1 MGRALSV
8 LVVQINHQDGHKAQ
22 ILRGGPLT
30 GRCSE
35 SEVEN
40 HLQVLPPTSGLP
52 PGGRDPFCPQ
62 ILIRPH
68 LPGYYSP
75 GGAGVSLWDAG
86 ETTGVCHGDDTF
98 ANASLGRGRAHLV
111 KLEQGFPPPP
121 RCITA
126 ADGCVGRSA
135 PRKDSSSLKK
145 SGLWGLGVSDLHVCV
160 CLSLAMS
167 IPCSSCERIFSRLG
181 PTTVVLL

>member
-62 ILIRPH
+62 ILIQPH

-121 RCITA
+121 PVHHCGRRMCRSVCSEKGQQFSEKIWSLGF
-126 ADGCVGRSA
+126 GCV
-135 PRKDSSSLKK
+135 
-145 SGLWGLGVSDLHVCV
+145 
-160 CLSLAMS
+160 
-167 IPCSSCERIFSRLG
+167 
-181 PTTVVLL
+181 